1 MEAFNQIDKT
11 LLLILDGTSIEVFKP
26 SLLKVSR
33 AMYVQYKKHHAW
45 HGFIACNPDGTL
57 SYLSSLYVGL
67 QDDAVIYDLS
77 GLKGA

>member
-1 MEAFNQIDKT
+1 
-11 LLLILDGTSIEVFKP
+11 
-26 SLLKVSR
+26 
-33 AMYVQYKKHHAW
+33 MYVQYKKHHAW